1 MHKKYLQEFICCLSL
16 LFFTACSAVAGKPYL
31 ISPAT
36 VTPTQLPLN
45 FATLQAYPT
54 PLTILDVRDQ
64 VSDGKLLFSVEE
76 VEPECHKAGA
86 AIRYK
91 MTFKNL
97 SAGVL
102 TLLNYFHIAVNRAS
116 AGGNITLLLS
126 TSDNRDVLTTADFGK
141 LDFFSFE
148 QPLFF
153 KLAAGDSY
161 RIVLEKKFPSEIVL
175 GDARTKLNTAPPT
188 PGQYFVRFLYV
199 NAEDS
204 DNAWTGVIA
213 SNKIGICIVQ

>member
-1 MHKKYLQEFICCLSL
+1 MHKKYLQEFFCCLGFL
-16 LFFTACSAVAGKPYL
+16 LFTACSGLSGKPSSTSL
-31 ISPAT
+31 AT
-36 VTPTQLPLN
+36 VTLTQPPLT

-64 VSDGKLLFSVEE
+64 VSDGRLLFSVEE

-97 SAGVL
+97 STGVL
-102 TLLNYFHIAVNRAS
+102 TLVNYFHIAVNRAS
-116 AGGNITLLLS
+116 AGGNITLLLA
-126 TSDNRDVLTTADFGK
+126 TQDNRDVLTTADLGK
-141 LDFFSFE
+141 PDFFSFD

-161 RIVLEKKFPSEIVL
+161 RIILEKKFPSEVVL
-175 GDARTKLNTAPPT
+175 GTQGKSL
-188 PGQYFVRFLYV
+188 
-199 NAEDS
+199 
-204 DNAWTGVIA
+204 
-213 SNKIGICIVQ
+213 K